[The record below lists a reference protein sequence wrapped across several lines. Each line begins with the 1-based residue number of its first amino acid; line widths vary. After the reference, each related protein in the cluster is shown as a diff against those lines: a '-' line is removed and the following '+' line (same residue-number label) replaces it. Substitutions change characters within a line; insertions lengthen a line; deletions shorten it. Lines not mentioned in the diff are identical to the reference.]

1 MKNQLLNDFQL
12 YRFVWSGQST
22 PEGIVILR
30 SAAVVGL
37 TGLSVPY
44 PLNR

>member
-12 YRFVWSGQST
+12 YRVVWSGQSAS
-22 PEGIVILR
+22 EGLVILR
-30 SAAVVGL
+30 PAAAGGL
-37 TGLSVPY
+37 TGLSVPS

>member
-1 MKNQLLNDFQL
+1 MKKRLLNDFQL
-12 YRFVWSGQST
+12 YRFVWSEQST

-30 SAAVVGL
+30 PAAVGGL
-37 TGLSVPY
+37 TGLSVPS